1 MEEQDKAIGKQTIQ
15 NSPHQMQKEPEDKNI
30 NI

>member
-15 NSPHQMQKEPEDKNI
+15 KYQMQKEPEDKNI